1 MKGKIGIVGS
11 GLVGKSWAMIFA
23 SAGYNVTI
31 YDIKEEAVENAL
43 VDIETQLLALKKS
56 ELLRGKLTPQEQ
68 KSLITG
74 TISLGECI
82 KDAFFIQSA
91 IPENPDL
98 KKKVFKTVADL
109 VITDDVIISSSTS
122 CLMPDIIYA
131 DSSRKEQSIICHP
144 VNPPYYAPMVEII
157 PHDETTQDIRKR
169 TRDIMAEVGQKPVL
183 LNRAIDGF
191 ALNRIQYSVINE
203 SWRLV
208 QDGIMSPEDVDT
220 VLTAGLGM
228 RYATIGPFETIHL
241 NAEGVREYMEKFASS
256 IKRVSAKFGPTPDY
270 SGKALENICDMIEE
284 KIPLGQ
290 MAKRRARRDKLL
302 AGMAKLFKELDT
314 DE

>member
-1 MKGKIGIVGS
+1 MFYG
-11 GLVGKSWAMIFA
+11 F
-23 SAGYNVTI
+23 
-31 YDIKEEAVENAL
+31 L

-74 TISLGECI
+74 TFSLGECI

-157 PHDETTQDIRKR
+157 PHDETTQVHECLR
-169 TRDIMAEVGQKPVL
+169 
-183 LNRAIDGF
+183 
-191 ALNRIQYSVINE
+191 
-203 SWRLV
+203 
-208 QDGIMSPEDVDT
+208 
-220 VLTAGLGM
+220 
-228 RYATIGPFETIHL
+228 RYYLF
-241 NAEGVREYMEKFASS
+241 
-256 IKRVSAKFGPTPDY
+256 
-270 SGKALENICDMIEE
+270 
-284 KIPLGQ
+284 KI
-290 MAKRRARRDKLL
+290 
-302 AGMAKLFKELDT
+302 AKLGDGKIFFQKLVSLLFSEKKI
-314 DE
+314 